1 MQKLQSS
8 HESLAL
14 VKTFLDKGTVVH
26 TDISGRG
33 KIQEALCRN
42 SLTSLSYLRSQML
55 PHNEDH
61 FRLAQMRHHKF

>member
-42 SLTSLSYLRSQML
+42 FANITLIPQVSDAAS
-55 PHNEDH
+55 
-61 FRLAQMRHHKF
+61 